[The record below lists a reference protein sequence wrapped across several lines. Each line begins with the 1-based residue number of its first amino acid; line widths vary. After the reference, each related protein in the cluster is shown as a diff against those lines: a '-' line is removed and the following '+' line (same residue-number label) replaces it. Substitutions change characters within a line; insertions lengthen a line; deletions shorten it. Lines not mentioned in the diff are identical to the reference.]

1 MTGLN
6 PCDVCEK
13 DYCGD
18 CALYP
23 QSAEWECCNYNCFLN
38 HEGDC
43 IISIFA
49 RCGAWRKD
57 SDDT

>member
-43 IISIFA
+43 LISIFS
-49 RCGAWRKD
+49 RCGAWKRD
-57 SDDT
+57 GDDT